1 MGLDALFGLIGVF
14 FEICFK
20 KQFKILYF
28 IKHLSKKHNQFKMIK
43 KKSKKSKQKK
53 PQKQM
58 DHHHDLVHHLHNH
71 DNDDD
76 NDHHHN
82 HNRSA

>member
-1 MGLDALFGLIGVF
+1 MARRNVVAIVAVVIVVSVTTIVVAGLIADRSRGPSV
-14 FEICFK
+14 
-20 KQFKILYF
+20 
-28 IKHLSKKHNQFKMIK
+28 
-43 KKSKKSKQKK
+43 
-53 PQKQM
+53 

-82 HNRSA
+82 HNRST